1 MGPQEM
7 GEDVKGEVEDEEVGV
22 GGTEVEGGCNGS
34 WQGVDG
40 SDLAA
45 GAGSGDVS
53 GRGFDRVA
61 CKGFGATLGLA
72 GSVCVLLSAPGRGSL
87 FGAREL
93 GVDMRGPVRFGR
105 GSGEGHGLVL
115 GDSEK
120 SGD

>member
-1 MGPQEM
+1 MEEAKGV
-7 GEDVKGEVEDEEVGV
+7 GEDGEVGV
-22 GGTEVEGGCNGS
+22 GGTEAEGGCDGN
-34 WQGVDG
+34 WQGVEG

-45 GAGSGDVS
+45 GAGSGEVS

-61 CKGFGATLGLA
+61 CRGFGATLGLA
-72 GSVCVLLSAPGRGSL
+72 GSVCVLLRAPGSGSL

-93 GVDMRGPVRFGR
+93 GVEMRGPVRFGQ

-115 GDSEK
+115 GDSDK